1 MKKLS
6 ILLATLTLAL
16 SACQTSS
23 LSETEKTPVATVSTS
38 FTGQR
43 TTVDFSKSVI
53 AFTGKSSIINH
64 QGKWTSYGV
73 EITTDP
79 AEPSNLEKAT
89 IAVAINLTSVE
100 TDSDGLSRHLMKTD
114 FFDTETYPNASFVT
128 QSIRKIGNNQYV
140 LAGDLTM
147 KGKTKPISMNAEITD
162 TYLVTSFDVPRKDFG
177 IGNDTYGEKLLS
189 PLVPVEVK
197 FIFE

>member
-6 ILLATLTLAL
+6 LALVGLTLAL

-23 LSETEKTPVATVSTS
+23 LSETEKTPVTTVSTS
-38 FTGQR
+38 FTGEH
-43 TTVDFSKSVI
+43 TTVDYSKSVI
-53 AFTGKSSIINH
+53 AFTGKSSIVDH

-73 EITTDP
+73 EITTNP

-89 IAVAINLTSVE
+89 IAIAINLTSVE
-100 TDSDGLSRHLMKTD
+100 TDSDGLSKHLMKPD
-114 FFDTETYPNASFVT
+114 FFDTEKFPTASFVS
-128 QSIRKIGNNQYV
+128 QSIRKIGDNQYV
-140 LAGDLTM
+140 LAGDLMM

-177 IGNDTYGEKLLS
+177 IGNDTYGEKLLN

-197 FIFE
+197 LYFQ